1 MLYTGLKIAI
11 FALLLLNAAFYMAR
25 ADASS
30 ALDEAAWL
38 LLLFLFEWEASGRRQ
53 PATDRLR
60 AVIPAV
66 RLTAAA
72 AVVVAAIAFAAEG
85 SWLDVT
91 NSVLWIAVV
100 ALLESE
106 VRWPHLVVLYERVF
120 VTTAALLYGGLGLL
134 VLAWAWRDEW
144 LDAYDA
150 LLWILAFAFIELDML
165 RFSRRT
171 GGASGETTRPAG
183 NIR

>member
-1 MLYTGLKIAI
+1 
-11 FALLLLNAAFYMAR
+11 
-25 ADASS
+25 
-30 ALDEAAWL
+30 
-38 LLLFLFEWEASGRRQ
+38 
-53 PATDRLR
+53 
-60 AVIPAV
+60 VIPAV

-72 AVVVAAIAFAAEG
+72 AVAVAAIAFAAEN
-85 SWLDVT
+85 SWLDVA

-171 GGASGETTRPAG
+171 GGAPGETTPPAG
-183 NIR
+183 TPH